1 MNSRRHSRSSL
12 LVDYGATTGV
22 KHPMLIH
29 GAGITAVAAA
39 CTSAANALTLSVI
52 MLLLCSGVA
61 MVYIFERGEYV
72 YPMLG
77 VIYFTVSSFGACVCA
92 TAVNFLSPG
101 TAASLGMYLPLTAA
115 DALVLARLQPDSPF
129 VSPSDALP
137 AAIRLWW
144 LYAAMALPVGLL
156 REILGKGTVF
166 GMHLFFRLSVKGMN
180 LPFAGFIMLGFALAI
195 YNRMAQEK

>member
-101 TAASLGMYLPLTAA
+101 TAASLGMYLPLLAA
-115 DALVLARLQPDSPF
+115 DPIVLARIQPDSPF

-137 AAIRLWW
+137 SAVGLWW
-144 LYAAMALPVGLL
+144 MFAVMALPIGII
-156 REILGKGTVF
+156 REILGKGTLF
-166 GMHLFFRLSVKGMN
+166 GLPLFFNPDVGGMS
-180 LPFAGFIMLGFALAI
+180 LPFAGLIMLGFGMAL
-195 YNRMAQEK
+195 YNRNADEV